1 MTLRLLPLPL
11 LLIVSCTTV
20 ELKDD
25 NAFLQT
31 GKDYPTYG
39 GNKANNRYSPLTQ
52 INSENVKDLQVVW
65 TYFANDTIK
74 FPARREIQCQPIVVN
89 GVMFGTSS
97 ELNLFAL
104 DAATGKQIWKFEPN
118 SAKLH
123 ANRGVMYWESGEDKR
138 ILYTA
143 GSVLYAV
150 NASTGQLITTFG
162 DKGKTDLHE
171 GLDGNIGH
179 EVKDLNVT
187 ATSPGVIYKNTVVM
201 GSTVS
206 EGGDAAPGYIRA
218 FDVVTGKL
226 KWVFHT
232 IPLPGE
238 FGYDTWPPDAYKK
251 LGGSNVW
258 GGMSV
263 DEKRGVVYF
272 GTGSPSSDFYG
283 GAREGA
289 NLFSNCIIALDAE
302 TGKMKWY
309 FQAIRH
315 DLWDRDFPIPPN
327 LTTITQ
333 NGKKRDVVA
342 QVGKDGYIYVLDRD
356 NGESIFPIEERP
368 VPTNGLLGEHPYPTQ
383 KIVMKPRS
391 LMKQIVTEEDLTD
404 ISPEANAFVKKRFQE
419 FQKSESQFQPP
430 SEQGTLLYGY
440 SGGAEWGG
448 NATDLDGVLYQNSN
462 HAPWELKMISKKD
475 REQQLTS
482 LSPGHVLY
490 IKNCSPCHG
499 VEKKG
504 QGSVIPSLVNVEKR
518 RSDND
523 LNTMIKIGNGRM
535 PAFPY
540 LSDDNRKAIIGYLKN
555 KELITKK
562 VVDEKSKEVNAAA
575 QLADFPYVPDYSMNI
590 WQRFTDMNGYN
601 AVKPPWGTLNAI
613 DLNTGEYLWTIPLG
627 EFPELTKKGIPI
639 TGTETYG
646 GPVVTGSGLIFIA
659 STRDERIRAID
670 KKTGKIVWEYQLP
683 AGGFSTPITYEVAG
697 KQYVAIAAGG
707 GRGAKPGGW
716 YIAFALR

>member
-1 MTLRLLPLPL
+1 MILRLLPLAFFF
-11 LLIVSCTTV
+11 IVSCTGN
-20 ELKDD
+20 LKEE
-25 NAFLQT
+25 ATLQT
-31 GKDYPTYG
+31 GKDYPAYG

-52 INSENVKDLQVVW
+52 IHAENVNNLAVAW
-65 TYFANDTIK
+65 TYFANDTIN
-74 FPARREIQCQPIVVN
+74 FPSRREIQCQPIVVD
-89 GVMFGTSS
+89 GVMYGTSA

-104 DAATGKQIWKFEPN
+104 DAATGEQLWKFEPK
-118 SAKLH
+118 SEKLH
-123 ANRGVMYWESGEDKR
+123 ANRGVMYWANGNDKR

-143 GSVLYAV
+143 GPFLYAV
-150 NASTGQLITTFG
+150 NAVTGQLITSFG
-162 DKGKTDLHE
+162 DQGKADLYE
-171 GLDGNIGH
+171 GLAGDIGH
-179 EVKDLNVT
+179 EVTNLYVG

-206 EGGDAAPGYIRA
+206 ESGDAAPGYIRA

-238 FGYDTWPPDAYKK
+238 PGYETWPADAYKK
-251 LGGSNVW
+251 LGGVNCW

-263 DEKRGVVYF
+263 DEKRGVVYL

-289 NLFSNCIIALDAE
+289 NLYANCILALDAE
-302 TGKMKWY
+302 TGKLKWY
-309 FQAIRH
+309 FQAIHH

-333 NGKKRDVVA
+333 NGKQRDVVA
-342 QVGKDGYIYVLDRD
+342 QAGKDGYIYVLDRD

-368 VPTNGLLGEHPYPTQ
+368 VPTDGLPGEHPYPTQ
-383 KIVMKPRS
+383 KFVMKPRS
-391 LMKQIVTEEDLTD
+391 LMNQLVTEDDLTD
-404 ISPEANAFVKKRFQE
+404 ISPEANAFVKQRFHE
-419 FQKSESQFQPP
+419 FQKTESQFQPP

-448 NATDLDGVLYQNSN
+448 NATDPEGILYQNAN
-462 HAPWELKMISKKD
+462 HAPWELTMISKEERD
-475 REQQLTS
+475 QELAN
-482 LSPGHVLY
+482 LSPGHILY
-490 IKNCSPCHG
+490 MKNCAPCHG
-499 VEKKG
+499 ADRTG
-504 QGSVIPSLVNVEKR
+504 NGNIIPALVNVGKK
-518 RSDND
+518 RSDD
-523 LNTMIKIGNGRM
+523 EIHQLIKMGNGMM

-540 LSDDNRKAIIGYLKN
+540 LSENNRKAIIGYLKN
-555 KELITKK
+555 NEVIPPKAVSEHSDK
-562 VVDEKSKEVNAAA
+562 VTAPTVK
-575 QLADFPYVPDYSMNI
+575 ADFPYVPDYFVNT
-590 WQRFTDMNGYN
+590 WQRFTDQNGYN
-601 AVKPPWGTLNAI
+601 AAKPPWGTLNAI
-613 DLNTGEYLWTIPLG
+613 DLNTGEYLWTVPIG

-659 STRDERIRAID
+659 STRDERIRAFD
-670 KKTGKIVWEYQLP
+670 KKTGKVMWEYQLP
-683 AGGFSTPITYEVAG
+683 AGGFSTPITYEVNG

-716 YIAFALR
+716 YIAFALK

>member
-1 MTLRLLPLPL
+1 MTWRILPLAL
-11 LLIVSCTTV
+11 LLFVRCTGDVKETDVSM
-20 ELKDD
+20 E
-25 NAFLQT
+25 T
-31 GKDYPTYG
+31 GKDYPAYG

-89 GVMFGTSS
+89 GILYGTSS

-104 DAATGKQIWKFEPN
+104 DAATGKPLWKFEPN

-143 GSVLYAV
+143 GSFLYAV

-162 DKGKTDLHE
+162 DNGKTDLHE

-206 EGGDAAPGYIRA
+206 EGGDAAPGYLRA

-289 NLFSNCIIALDAE
+289 NLFSNCIIALNAE

-333 NGKKRDVVA
+333 NGKKREVVA

-368 VPTNGLLGEHPYPTQ
+368 VPTNGLPGEHPYPTQ
-383 KIVMKPRS
+383 KFVLKPKS

-430 SEQGTLLYGY
+430 GEQGTLLYGY

-504 QGSVIPSLVNVEKR
+504 QGSVIPGLVNVEKR
-518 RSDND
+518 RSDNE

-555 KELITKK
+555 KELIPEK
-562 VVDEKSKEVNAAA
+562 VVDEKSKEVNATA
-575 QLADFPYVPDYSMNI
+575 QPADFPYVPDYSMNI

-613 DLNTGEYLWTIPLG
+613 DLNTGEYLWTIPIG
-627 EFPELTKKGIPI
+627 EFPELTKKGIPN
-639 TGTETYG
+639 YWHRNLWR
-646 GPVVTGSGLIFIA
+646 SR
-659 STRDERIRAID
+659 SNRQRIN
-670 KKTGKIVWEYQLP
+670 
-683 AGGFSTPITYEVAG
+683 FHC
-697 KQYVAIAAGG
+697 QYT
-707 GRGAKPGGW
+707 
-716 YIAFALR
+716 